1 MICFIKI
8 THGSRVCLT
17 LSEVVDE
24 EAAAA
29 ALIVAIG
36 VLRMQRD
43 DGERK
48 AAVEVG
54 REAAIHVPLLR
65 VTDRARNFAVFMSAG
80 AGIAVFGG
88 RSLTD
93 YR

>member
-24 EAAAA
+24 DAAA
-29 ALIVAIG
+29 ALIVVIG